1 MPGRA
6 VVRRGITRE
15 GPVSVSRALTNNIAL
30 KIAAVVLALVLWT
43 FAKGEQRGDRLMSV
57 PLVVRNLPEDVTTVE
72 RVPETIDVV
81 LAGANK
87 ELVSLTLWGDV
98 YAFVDMTDA
107 HPGRS
112 LRVSLSPANV
122 VLPRNADVLALEVRN
137 PKSLDLDIDRLV
149 SKRMKIDP
157 MTEGELADGY
167 FMLGWAVSIP
177 DSVTIYGPAS
187 VVDFLQ
193 IIRTESLDISGRR
206 DRVEAS
212 RRIVLDEPWNLHSVP
227 RDVRVVV
234 EVEGTRTTTLTNVP
248 VVFEHEPGFR
258 SATISPLAAE
268 VVLSGAEHRVRN
280 LGSGDVTVIVD
291 ARGLP
296 KGTHQLIPIV
306 ETPEGVGVE
315 QAMPVRFTVT
325 LE

>member
-1 MPGRA
+1 M
-6 VVRRGITRE
+6 
-15 GPVSVSRALTNNIAL
+15 SVSRAVTNNIAL
-30 KIAAVVLALVLWT
+30 KIAAVILALVLWT
-43 FAKGEQRGDRLMSV
+43 FAKGEQRGNRLMSV
-57 PLVVRNLPEDVTTVE
+57 PLIVRNLQEDVTTVE
-72 RVPETIDVV
+72 RVPETIDVM

-87 ELVSLTLWGDV
+87 ELVGLTLWGDV

-122 VLPRNADVLALEVRN
+122 VIPRNADVLALEVSN
-137 PKSLDLDIDRLV
+137 PKSLDLDIDSLV
-149 SKRMKIDP
+149 SKRMKINP
-157 MTEGELADGY
+157 GIEGELAEGY
-167 FMLGWAVSIP
+167 FMLGRPVSIP

-193 IIRTESLDISGRR
+193 SIRTEGLDISGRR

-212 RRIVLDEPWNLHSVP
+212 RSIVLEGPWNLHSVP

-234 EVEGTRTTTLTNVP
+234 EVEGTRSITLANVP
-248 VVFEHEPGFR
+248 IVFEHEPGFG
-258 SATISPLAAE
+258 SATIRPLTAE
-268 VVLSGAEHRVRN
+268 VILSGAEHRVRS
-280 LGSGDVTVIVD
+280 LSSSDVIVTVD

-296 KGTHQLIPIV
+296 KGTHDLIPIV
-306 ETPEGVGVE
+306 EAPEGVSVE
-315 QAMPVRFTVT
+315 QAAPVRFTVT

>member
-1 MPGRA
+1 VKVSVGRA
-6 VVRRGITRE
+6 I
-15 GPVSVSRALTNNIAL
+15 TNNIAL
-30 KIAAVVLALVLWT
+30 KIAAVVLALALWA

-57 PLVVRNLPEDVTTVE
+57 PLVVRNLPEGVTTVE
-72 RVPETIDVV
+72 KVPETLDVV

-149 SKRMKIDP
+149 TRRMRVDP
-157 MTEGELADGY
+157 VTVGELAEG
-167 FMLGWAVSIP
+167 FFTLGRAISVP
-177 DSVTIYGPAS
+177 DSVTIHGPAS
-187 VVDFLQ
+187 VVDYLESIQ
-193 IIRTESLDISGRR
+193 TESLDISGRR
-206 DRVEAS
+206 ARVEAS
-212 RRIVLDEPWNLHSVP
+212 RSVIFDGPWSLNSVP

-234 EVEGTRTTTLTNVP
+234 EVEGTRTVTLAGVA
-248 VVFEHEPGFR
+248 VVFEHESGFR
-258 SATISPLAAE
+258 SATVRPLAAE
-268 VVLSGAEHRVRN
+268 VVLSGAEHQVST
-280 LGSGDVTVIVD
+280 LDATDIAIVVD

-296 KGTHQLIPIV
+296 KGTHELVPVI
-306 ETPEGVGVE
+306 ETPEGVDAE
-315 QAMPVRFTVT
+315 QVTPLRFTVT